1 MLNPG
6 VVILAAFVAFAW
18 GCAVDAGK
26 QQSRTNNWAIA
37 IHGGAGAISR
47 GESKELEAA
56 YRQSLAKVLEEG
68 KARLASGQSSVD
80 VCEALVRMMEDD
92 ELFNAGKGATLT
104 ERGDVELD
112 ASIMDGGGTSG
123 EMRAGAVAGVKTVK
137 NPVSLARKV
146 MDRTPHVLLIGD
158 GAEEFA
164 TVLGIE
170 RVPNDYFKTERRRH
184 QLETELAKRKQAATG
199 DEHAASKYG
208 TVGVVALDSSGRLA
222 AATSTGGMTGKMPGR
237 VGDAPIIGA
246 GTYANDIVAV
256 SCTGTGE
263 QFIRQA
269 GASGV
274 ATRMRLLNE
283 GVQQAS
289 DYYIFKALKPKD
301 GGLIALDSK
310 GNIAMPFSSAGM
322 FRGAANSEGLFQV
335 RIWED

>member
-1 MLNPG
+1 M
-6 VVILAAFVAFAW
+6 
-18 GCAVDAGK
+18 DAGK
-26 QQSRTNNWAIA
+26 QASKSTQWTIA

-56 YRQSLAKVLEEG
+56 YRQSLKRVLEEG

-104 ERGDVELD
+104 ERGEAELD
-112 ASIMDGGGTSG
+112 AAIMDGGGANGS
-123 EMRAGAVAGVKTVK
+123 MKAGAVAGVKTVK
-137 NPVSLARKV
+137 NPISLARKV
-146 MDRTPHVLLIGD
+146 MEKTPHVLLIGG
-158 GAEEFA
+158 GAEDFA
-164 TVLGIE
+164 TAMGVE
-170 RVPNDYFKTERRRH
+170 RVPNQYFVTERRKH
-184 QLETELAKRKQAATG
+184 QLEVELAKRKQPEAMN
-199 DEHAASKYG
+199 DASPASRYG

-269 GASGV
+269 VASGV
-274 ATRMRLLNE
+274 ATRMRLLGE

-289 DYYIFKALKPKD
+289 DNYIFKALNPKD
-301 GGLIALDSK
+301 GGLIAIDSM
-310 GNIAMPFSSAGM
+310 GNIAMPYSSGGM
-322 FRGAANSEGLFQV
+322 YRGAADAEGRFEIL
-335 RIWED
+335 IWEE